1 MEYDATVMQ
10 VLLQPVSLW
19 EAMTQPFTRI
29 MAFIEQKV
37 SEFAAIGDKKLDEGV
52 SAVWNNVV
60 QPTGSTV
67 HLGMVAAGGV
77 ALAALSSSLVF
88 VVAQLQQLT
97 LLGFLQTLASMA
109 LLVMVPA
116 GLLAALK
123 LRRRNLAVI
132 LEGSGWALNDRLL
145 LNAELGRLLT
155 RRPRRPQ
162 NTLIATK
169 DRVNEALQLRQKE
182 FLDDNVDTAREGT
195 LILVVLGLMLFLV
208 VSSNWE
214 ILLQWAGAEITALPT
229 ETIPEVPSP

>member
-1 MEYDATVMQ
+1 
-10 VLLQPVSLW
+10 
-19 EAMTQPFTRI
+19 
-29 MAFIEQKV
+29 
-37 SEFAAIGDKKLDEGV
+37 
-52 SAVWNNVV
+52 
-60 QPTGSTV
+60 
-67 HLGMVAAGGV
+67 VAAGGV

-145 LNAELGRLLT
+145 LNSELGRLLT

-162 NTLIATK
+162 DALLATQ

-195 LILVVLGLMLFLV
+195 LILVVLGLVLFLAI
-208 VSSNWE
+208 SSNWNT
-214 ILLQWAGAEITALPT
+214 LLQWAGSEITPPT